1 MKVKAVFYV
10 FLSKILTRYVRVVK
24 SELKSQVR
32 YVYDEEREYGADKG
46 HYRRIDLALRLD
58 Y

>member
-1 MKVKAVFYV
+1 MKVKAVFNV
-10 FLSKILTRYVRVVK
+10 FLSKILTRYVVK